1 MSPTDSTARK
11 FDYDRIPYL
20 VVFDDTSAY
29 RDTYGGVTESVVLES
44 YLLQPKGISSD
55 TVIVFMHPIGGDRK
69 SVV

>member
-44 YLLQPKGISSD
+44 YLLQPKESARTPSSCSC
-55 TVIVFMHPIGGDRK
+55 TPSAVEPIYR
-69 SVV
+69 